1 MKFKTYI
8 AVFIIGILAS
18 SCNDFLDPE
27 PSSAL
32 TSNNYYTTA
41 AELES
46 ALIGAYDAIQGVGD
60 FDKDENHGVQYEFYI
75 TEMRSGN
82 TATKIADPDDF
93 SDAGQFESF
102 NVLPINGLVANYYDS
117 YYQVIY
123 RANVVLDNLGNVSDD
138 TTVIEAEAKF
148 IRAYAYFNLVRL
160 FGDVPYVD
168 HVLSPLE
175 KEAQFTRVDTSIIY
189 DLIVSDLITAEE
201 SLDNTYKTRASKAA
215 AQGLLAKVYL
225 TLDNPEYTKAQVM
238 CEKIINDGSFGLI
251 DFNSVFY
258 EELNEEIIFA
268 IGFNSLNDS
277 QTFSSQFMNSVGPS
291 SGVNY
296 ATYDLVD
303 DLNEF
308 GGNRAQYSFRQ
319 DPNHLTSVRYQCA
332 KYFPDGDD
340 GGTSNP
346 HVFTS
351 SANPRLAGN
360 DWIVLRYADV
370 LLMHVEAIMG
380 GADQTNVGVALASFQ
395 EVRDRAGLTDIV
407 TEISLDDL
415 LLERRVE
422 LAFENHRLFDLI
434 RLGRAESVLS
444 QYSTLNGFGFTTS
457 DLLLPMPQ
465 NEVNLSDGLMEQN
478 PGY

>member
-8 AVFIIGILAS
+8 AVILLGILAT

-27 PSSAL
+27 PSSAI
-32 TSNNYYTTA
+32 TSNNYYSTL
-41 AELES
+41 AELETG
-46 ALIGAYDAIQGVGD
+46 LIGAYDAIQGVGD
-60 FDKDENHGVQYEFYI
+60 FDKDVNHGIQYEFYI

-117 YYQVIY
+117 YYEVIY
-123 RANVVLDNLGNVSDD
+123 RTNVVLDNLGNVSDD
-138 TTVIEAEAKF
+138 TSMIEAEAKF

-160 FGDVPYVD
+160 FGDVPLVD

-175 KEAQFTRVDTSIIY
+175 SDAQFTRVDTSIIY
-189 DLIVSDLITAEE
+189 DLIISDLITAEE
-201 SLDNTYKTRASKAA
+201 NLDNTYKTRASKAA

-225 TLDNPEYTKAQVM
+225 TLENPEYTKAQIM
-238 CEKIINDGSFGLI
+238 CEKIINDGSFSLV
-251 DFNSVFY
+251 DFYDVFY
-258 EELNEEIIFA
+258 TELNEEIIFA

-303 DLNEF
+303 DINEF
-308 GGNRAQYSFRQ
+308 GGIRAQYSFRQ

-346 HVFTS
+346 HVFEI

-380 GADQTNVGVALASFQ
+380 GANETSAGAALSSFQ
-395 EVRDRAGLTDIV
+395 QVRDRAGLTDLV
-407 TEISLDDL
+407 TEISVDDL
-415 LLERRVE
+415 LMERRVE

-444 QYSTLNGFGFTTS
+444 QYSTANNFGFTAT

-465 NEVNLSDGLMEQN
+465 NEVNLSDGLMTQN